1 MKMIKL
7 IPGSHKIIQAVKAG
21 AGKTGETE
29 GTGGTGGTGMDPEI
43 LECYLEAGRIAS
55 SVREQTLNTVEE
67 GGRLLD
73 TAEYAEELTR
83 QMGGKAAFPCNIS
96 INEIASHYTPLKGDR
111 KFASK
116 DLVKID
122 IGVHINGY
130 IADTA
135 DTVEVDTNHNRTL
148 IKAAREAL
156 NAAVNEIQEGVN
168 TKYLGKVI
176 ENVIKSYN
184 CFPMTDLT
192 GHSMERYIIHSGVN
206 IPNYDGASFGNVLH
220 AGDVVAV
227 EPFTTLGRGGTRRGE
242 VRIYGLVGNKD
253 SKNLLYQKLLS
264 QFNTLPFTTRWMD
277 KPDELDKMM
286 TKLHKYPVLIESGG
300 CPVAQAEHTIIVED
314 KGCRVITA

>member
-1 MKMIKL
+1 MKMIKK
-7 IPGSHKIIQAVKAG
+7 IPGSHKITQAVKAV
-21 AGKTGETE
+21 AGRTGRTE
-29 GTGGTGGTGMDPEI
+29 EIGRTGMDPEI

-55 SVREQTLNTVEE
+55 SVREQTINTVEE

-83 QMGGKAAFPCNIS
+83 QMGGEAAFPCNVS
-96 INEIASHYTPLKGDR
+96 INEIASHYTPLKGDS
-111 KFASK
+111 KFTSG

-135 DTVEVDTNHNRTL
+135 NTIEVDTNHNLIL

-156 NAAVNEIQEGVN
+156 NAAINEIQDGVN
-168 TKYLGKVI
+168 TKYLGKII
-176 ENVIKSYN
+176 ENIIKSYN

-206 IPNYDGASFGNVLH
+206 IPNHGSASFGNVLH

-227 EPFTTLGRGGTRRGE
+227 EPFTTLGRGRTSRGE
-242 VRIYGLVGNKD
+242 VRIYSLVGSKG
-253 SKNLLYQKLLS
+253 SKNLLNQKLIS
-264 QFNTLPFTTRWMD
+264 MFNTLPFTTRWMD
-277 KPDELDKMM
+277 EPDELYKMM

-300 CPVAQAEHTIIVED
+300 CPVAQAEHTIIVEN

>member
-1 MKMIKL
+1 
-7 IPGSHKIIQAVKAG
+7 
-21 AGKTGETE
+21 
-29 GTGGTGGTGMDPEI
+29 MDPEI

-67 GGRLLD
+67 GGQLLD

-83 QMGGKAAFPCNIS
+83 QMGGEAAFPCNIS
-96 INEIASHYTPLKGDR
+96 INEIASHYTPLKRDS
-111 KFASK
+111 KFMTG

-135 DTVEVDTNHNRTL
+135 DTIEVDTNHNRTL

-156 NAAVNEIQEGVN
+156 NAAINEIQEGVN
-168 TKYLGKVI
+168 TKYIGKVI
-176 ENVIKSYN
+176 ENIIKSYS

-192 GHSMERYIIHSGVN
+192 GHSMERYTIHSGVN
-206 IPNYDGASFGNVLH
+206 IPNYGSASFGNVLH
-220 AGDVVAV
+220 TGDVVAV
-227 EPFTTLGRGGTRRGE
+227 EPFTTLGHGSTRRGE
-242 VRIYGLVGNKD
+242 VRIYSLVGSKG

-277 KPDELDKMM
+277 EPNELEKTM

-300 CPVAQAEHTIIVED
+300 CPVAQAEHTVIVED
-314 KGCRVITA
+314 KGCRVITAQHPLFF

>member
-1 MKMIKL
+1 
-7 IPGSHKIIQAVKAG
+7 
-21 AGKTGETE
+21 
-29 GTGGTGGTGMDPEI
+29 MDPEI
-43 LECYLEAGRIAS
+43 LEYYLEAGRIAS
-55 SVREQTLNTVEE
+55 SVRKQTLNIVEE

-83 QMGGKAAFPCNIS
+83 QMGGEAAFPCNIS

-135 DTVEVDTNHNRTL
+135 DTIEVDTNDKL
-148 IKAAREAL
+148 VLVEAAREAL
-156 NAAVNEIQEGVN
+156 NAAINEIQEGVN
-168 TKYLGKVI
+168 TKYLGRVI

-184 CFPMTDLT
+184 CIPMTDLT
-192 GHSMERYIIHSGVN
+192 GHSMERYMIHSGVT
-206 IPNYDGASFGNVLH
+206 IPNLGSASFGNVLH

-227 EPFTTLGRGGTRRGE
+227 EPFTTQGSGGTRRGE

-277 KPDELDKMM
+277 EPDELDKMM
-286 TKLHKYPVLIESGG
+286 TKLHKYPVLMESGEY
-300 CPVAQAEHTIIVED
+300 PVAQAEHTVIVED
-314 KGCRVITA
+314 KGCTVITI

>member
-1 MKMIKL
+1 
-7 IPGSHKIIQAVKAG
+7 
-21 AGKTGETE
+21 
-29 GTGGTGGTGMDPEI
+29 MDPEI
-43 LECYLEAGRIAS
+43 LEYYLEAGRIAS
-55 SVREQTLNTVEE
+55 SVREQTLNIVEE

-83 QMGGKAAFPCNIS
+83 QMGGKVAFPCNIS

-206 IPNYDGASFGNVLH
+206 IPNYGGASFGNILH

-227 EPFTTLGRGGTRRGE
+227 EPFTTLGRGMTRRGE
-242 VRIYGLVGNKD
+242 VRIYSLVGNMD

-264 QFNTLPFTTRWMD
+264 HFNTLPFTRRWMD

-286 TKLHKYPVLIESGG
+286 TKLHKYPVLMESGEY
-300 CPVAQAEHTIIVED
+300 PVAQAEHTVIVED
-314 KGCRVITA
+314 KGCTVITI

>member
-1 MKMIKL
+1 MIKK

-21 AGKTGETE
+21 SGRNRETE
-29 GTGGTGGTGMDPEI
+29 GIGRTGMDPEI

-55 SVREQTLNTVEE
+55 SVREQTINTVEE

-83 QMGGKAAFPCNIS
+83 QMGGEAAFPCNIS

-135 DTVEVDTNHNRTL
+135 NTIEVDTNHNL
-148 IKAAREAL
+148 ILVKAAREAL
-156 NAAVNEIQEGVN
+156 NAAINEIRDGVN

-176 ENVIKSYN
+176 ETVIKSYN

-192 GHSMERYIIHSGVN
+192 GHSMGRYIIHSGVN
-206 IPNYDGASFGNVLH
+206 IPNYGNASFGNILH

-227 EPFTTLGRGGTRRGE
+227 EPFTTMGHGRTRLGD
-242 VRIYGLVGNKD
+242 VRIYSLVGSKG
-253 SKNLLYQKLLS
+253 SKNLLHQKLFSL
-264 QFNTLPFTTRWMD
+264 FNTLPFTTRWMD
-277 KPDELDKMM
+277 DPDELDKIK

-300 CPVAQAEHTIIVED
+300 CHVAQAEHTVIVED
-314 KGCRVITA
+314 KDCRVITA

>member
-1 MKMIKL
+1 MKMIKQ
-7 IPGSHKIIQAVKAG
+7 IPGSHKIIRAVKAG
-21 AGKTGETE
+21 AGKTGKTE
-29 GTGGTGGTGMDPEI
+29 GTGGTGMDPEI

-83 QMGGKAAFPCNIS
+83 QMGGEAAFPCNIS

-135 DTVEVDTNHNRTL
+135 NTIEVDTNNNHTL

-168 TKYLGKVI
+168 TKYLGRVI

-184 CFPMTDLT
+184 CLPMTDLT

-253 SKNLLYQKLLS
+253 PKNLLYQKLLS

-277 KPDELDKMM
+277 EPDELDKMM

>member
-1 MKMIKL
+1 MIKQ

-21 AGKTGETE
+21 AGKTRETE
-29 GTGGTGGTGMDPEI
+29 GINRTGGTGMDTEI
-43 LECYLEAGRIAS
+43 LEYYIEAGRIAS
-55 SVREQTLNTVEE
+55 SVRKQTLNTVEE

-83 QMGGKAAFPCNIS
+83 QMGGEAAFPCNIS

-111 KFASK
+111 KFASG

-135 DTVEVDTNHNRTL
+135 NTIEVDTNHNRTL

-184 CFPMTDLT
+184 CVPMTDLT

-206 IPNYDGASFGNVLH
+206 IPNYGSASYGNVLH

-242 VRIYGLVGNKD
+242 VRIYSLVGNKD
-253 SKNLLYQKLLS
+253 SKSLLYQKLLS
-264 QFNTLPFTTRWMD
+264 HFNTLPFTRRLMD
-277 KPDELDKMM
+277 EPDKLDNMVL
-286 TKLHKYPVLIESGG
+286 KLHKYPVLMESGG
-300 CPVAQAEHTIIVED
+300 CPVAQAEHTVIVED

>member
-1 MKMIKL
+1 MKMIKK
-7 IPGSHKIIQAVKAG
+7 IPGSHKIIRAIKAG
-21 AGKTGETE
+21 AGRTGGTE
-29 GTGGTGGTGMDPEI
+29 GTRKTGMDPEI

-55 SVREQTLNTVEE
+55 SVREHTLNTVEE

-83 QMGGKAAFPCNIS
+83 QMGGEVAFPCNIS
-96 INEIASHYTPLKGDR
+96 INEIASHYTPLKGDS
-111 KFASK
+111 KFASG

-135 DTVEVDTNHNRTL
+135 NTIEVDTNHNRTL

-156 NAAVNEIQEGVN
+156 DAAINEIREGVN
-168 TKYLGKVI
+168 TKYIGKVI
-176 ENVIKSYN
+176 ENAIKSYN
-184 CFPMTDLT
+184 CLPMTDLT

-206 IPNYDGASFGNVLH
+206 IPNYGSASFGNVLY

-227 EPFTTLGRGGTRRGE
+227 EPFTTLGRGSTRQGE
-242 VRIYGLVGNKD
+242 VRIYSLVGSKG
-253 SKNLLYQKLLS
+253 SKNLSYQKLLS

-277 KPDELDKMM
+277 EPDELDKIM
-286 TKLHKYPVLIESGG
+286 TKLHKYPVLVESGG
-300 CPVAQAEHTIIVED
+300 CPVAQAEHTVIVEGN
-314 KGCRVITA
+314 GCRVITI

>member
-1 MKMIKL
+1 MEMIKQ
-7 IPGSHKIIQAVKAG
+7 IPESNKILHAVKAG
-21 AGKTGETE
+21 AERTE
-29 GTGGTGGTGMDPEI
+29 RTGGTGMDPEI

-55 SVREQTLNTVEE
+55 SVREHTLNTVEE

-83 QMGGKAAFPCNIS
+83 QMGGEAAFPCNIS

-116 DLVKID
+116 DLVKVD

-135 DTVEVDTNHNRTL
+135 DTIEVDTNNNL
-148 IKAAREAL
+148 ILVEAAREAL

-176 ENVIKSYN
+176 ENVIRSYN

-192 GHSMERYIIHSGVN
+192 GHSLGRYIIHSGVN
-206 IPNYDGASFGNVLH
+206 VPNYGGASFGNVLH

-227 EPFTTLGRGGTRRGE
+227 EPFTTLGHGRTRWGE
-242 VRIYGLVGNKD
+242 ARIYSLVASKD

-264 QFNTLPFTTRWMD
+264 QFNTLPFTTRWMNE
-277 KPDELDKMM
+277 PDELDKIM
-286 TKLHKYPVLIESGG
+286 TKLHKYPVLIEAGE
-300 CPVAQAEHTIIVED
+300 CPVAQAEHTVIVED